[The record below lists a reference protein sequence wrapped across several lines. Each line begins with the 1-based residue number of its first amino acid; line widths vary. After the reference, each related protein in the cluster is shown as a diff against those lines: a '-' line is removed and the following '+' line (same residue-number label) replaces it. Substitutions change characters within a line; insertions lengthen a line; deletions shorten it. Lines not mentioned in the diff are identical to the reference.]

1 MLGFATVGL
10 LQILSGSWI
19 SILQVRRRV
28 LCLLEHIYFA
38 QQGRGQDAIIALSP
52 QAISE
57 LWSLVA
63 LGPLAVTDLSA
74 RSHREFFC
82 VRRVGGVH
90 CFCEDRPMLDLCEG
104 APAALLSSRHL
115 GKAFDPLAAMAQVA
129 RPANSDELPSG
140 VPLVSHPL
148 WLELAE
154 ALPFGYI

>member
-1 MLGFATVGL
+1 MDLHPAGETPRVVPPGAYL
-10 LQILSGSWI
+10 LCPTREGSG
-19 SILQVRRRV
+19 
-28 LCLLEHIYFA
+28 CHY
-38 QQGRGQDAIIALSP
+38 
-52 QAISE
+52 
-57 LWSLVA
+57 SLVA
-63 LGPLAVTDLSA
+63 SSHIRTMELGSFGSA
-74 RSHREFFC
+74 GGNRLVSSKSSGIFC

-140 VPLVSHPL
+140 VPLVSHLL